1 MKLPPLA
8 VTLAP
13 GAALFGDIDSVAG
26 TPRAVPGRRTSEP
39 SKNVKNSTNTE
50 YLRVNLTISPREK
63 ADRGRKIPAR
73 SAPRR
78 DHDGSSGGPR
88 RDRGYG
94 LQGRLTGS
102 TTARP
107 TTATR

>member
-26 TPRAVPGRRTSEP
+26 TPRAVPGRTSEP

-50 YLRVNLTISPREK
+50 YLRVNLTIHLAKRQIGPAKFLHDPRHAATIMGPERDQGGTGLR
-63 ADRGRKIPAR
+63 APGATDRQ
-73 SAPRR
+73 
-78 DHDGSSGGPR
+78 HH
-88 RDRGYG
+88 
-94 LQGRLTGS
+94 
-102 TTARP
+102 
-107 TTATR
+107 